1 VLLMMV
7 LSAGGLSLLINLS
20 NSSILLIEDGQL
32 S

>member
-7 LSAGGLSLLINLS
+7 LSVDGLGLLINLS
-20 NSSILLIEDGQL
+20 NSIILLTEDGHL